1 MLSEESVK
9 LCFLVTF
16 NIIISYI
23 LPKNFIEIYQVSED
37 INFYFFDFN
46 YFLSILWIFLFL
58 LATKILMMSASIRYY
73 QQFFGL
79 EFKNCIKLY

>member
-46 YFLSILWIFLFL
+46 YFLSIFWIFLFL